1 VAKFVSYQC
10 EIERRKKK
18 DELKL
23 SLDYFMALI

>member
-1 VAKFVSYQC
+1 MGKFVSHQR